1 MKIGCFNWSSYQ
13 YEMGCPRKTAFISM
27 LLNII
32 TILLSQLS
40 IALKHLFVTTNCN
53 SENLVN
59 PDSADLEEDKC
70 YQIFQIRL
78 DSIDAMFVTISILS
92 IFIDLPANI
101 MLFGALRIKS
111 SWMFLPWLVVT
122 KLKIIGCII
131 ISCIIL
137 QINMNMPINTK
148 NDKGN
153 SLSNY
158 SEPRY

>member
-1 MKIGCFNWSSYQ
+1 
-13 YEMGCPRKTAFISM
+13 MGCPRKTAFISM

-59 PDSADLEEDKC
+59 PDGADLEEHKC

-78 DSIDAMFVTISILS
+78 DSIDAMFVTITILS

-137 QINMNMPINTK
+137 QINMNMPINNK
-148 NDKGN
+148 NDKGS
-153 SLSNY
+153 SLSNN

>member
-1 MKIGCFNWSSYQ
+1 
-13 YEMGCPRKTAFISM
+13 MGCPRKTAIISM

-53 SENLVN
+53 SKNLVN
-59 PDSADLEEDKC
+59 PDSAHLEEDKC

-78 DSIDAMFVTISILS
+78 DSVDAMFVTITILS

-137 QINMNMPINTK
+137 QINMNMPINNK
-148 NDKGN
+148 NDKGSSVSN
-153 SLSNY
+153 S
-158 SEPRY
+158 SEPRYL